1 MWLSGVHAFQLY
13 SGDIA
18 SQHDQ
23 DADIAR
29 KFLSRSS
36 KRIREWAQIEEQN
49 ELDEARRW
57 RQLEE
62 ERKLD

>member
-1 MWLSGVHAFQLY
+1 MSG
-13 SGDIA
+13 
-18 SQHDQ
+18 
-23 DADIAR
+23 
-29 KFLSRSS
+29 FLSHSS